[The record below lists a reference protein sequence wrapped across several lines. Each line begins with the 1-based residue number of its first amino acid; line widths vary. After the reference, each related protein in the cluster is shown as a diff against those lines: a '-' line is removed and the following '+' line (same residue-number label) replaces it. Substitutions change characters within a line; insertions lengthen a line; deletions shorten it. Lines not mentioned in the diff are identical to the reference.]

1 MEAKE
6 KVIVLGRNYTSRLG
20 MIRAAGLAGYEV
32 IVINTERGEKAKNH
46 VYDQHS
52 KYVADYHYAAE
63 PHEEELLSAL
73 LGKCAA
79 DSVKNIL
86 LPTDDYTAAV
96 IDKHQ
101 RELAE
106 KFLFPHAGH
115 EPGAIVGF
123 MNKEVQKEYAQRA
136 GLNVPKGWTARF
148 SDGSFEVPED
158 IPFPCFVKA
167 EISFQG
173 SKFYMKKC
181 ATKEELEAHLGTVA
195 KDLLKKKKQTDLLIE
210 EFYEIEREFAILGF
224 SDGERVLVPD
234 VLEANFMHLGVTAQ
248 GTIMSIDMFPGLRSQ
263 LERYVAE
270 YHFCGL
276 FDIDLFESKGKI
288 YFCEMNFRFGA
299 SGYAVT
305 HAGVNLP
312 ELLIDTLLG
321 KEVDFSKVPEVPKKT
336 FANEKVCCQEYVDK
350 TMDWKAT
357 VNSIREVD
365 FTFVENAEDPGPG
378 KAFWKWARN
387 YRMKRLIKG
396 LLPGKG

>member
-20 MIRAAGLAGYEV
+20 MIRAAGLSGYQV
-32 IVINTERGEKAKNH
+32 MVINTERGKSAKRH
-46 VYDQHS
+46 IYDQSS
-52 KYVADYHYAAE
+52 KYVTDYFYAEE

-73 LGKCAA
+73 LRKCAS

-86 LPTDDYTAAV
+86 LPTDDYAAAV

-101 RELAE
+101 QELE
-106 KFLFPHAGH
+106 GKFLFPNAGH
-115 EPGAIVGF
+115 KPGAVVGF
-123 MNKEVQKEYAQRA
+123 MNKEVQKEYALKA

-148 SDGSFEVPED
+148 TNGSFEVPED
-158 IPFPCFVKA
+158 ITFPCFVKA
-167 EISFQG
+167 EVSFQG

-181 ATKEELEAHLGTVA
+181 ATKEELEAHIKVVTE
-195 KDLLKKKKQTDLLIE
+195 DMLKKNRQSDLLIE
-210 EFYEIEREFAILGF
+210 EFYEIEREFAVLGF
-224 SDGERVLVPD
+224 SDGERVIVPD

-248 GTIMSIDMFPGLRSQ
+248 GTIMPIETFPGLRSQ
-263 LERYVAE
+263 LEQCVAQ

-305 HAGVNLP
+305 HVGVNLP
-312 ELLIDTLLG
+312 ALLIDTLLG
-321 KEVDFSKVPEVPKKT
+321 KEVDFSKLPEVPKKT
-336 FANEKVCCQEYVDK
+336 FANEKVCCQEYIDK
-350 TMDWKAT
+350 VMDWKAT
-357 VNSIREVD
+357 CRSMREVD

-378 KAFWKWARN
+378 KVFWQWIRK
-387 YRMKRLIKG
+387 YRMRKLIKG